1 MNQPFWI
8 AAGLALAFN
17 LALTL
22 TPALAHEGHDSPEPS
37 QPLAGNSPQRLPDGS
52 VLLPKPA
59 QRRLAIRTLVAEE
72 RDNAQTLELNGHVL
86 LDPASGGRVQ
96 ATQAGRIEAAADGL
110 PLPGQTVRQG
120 QVLAYLQATLSQL
133 ERAEQNAQLAELSA
147 AQALADKRLQR
158 LRALADSVPRK
169 DIEAAASEASSL
181 RARLAALRQGVS
193 GREALRAPVGGVLA
207 TVAVVN
213 GQVVEAKELLFELV
227 DPARLMIEA
236 EAYDAGLVEQLEG
249 ASLAGDSATLVFLG
263 GGRALRDG
271 ALPLLFR
278 AEQPSRSYAL
288 GQPVKLIARTHLKL
302 RGVALPSAAVV
313 RNAAN
318 EAVVWVHAEAERFT
332 PVPVQVSPLDG
343 ETLVAQGLSSGQRVV
358 TQGATLL
365 NQIR

>member
-1 MNQPFWI
+1 MNKPFWI
-8 AAGLALAFN
+8 AAGLALALVLN
-17 LALTL
+17 
-22 TPALAHEGHDSPEPS
+22 PALAHEGHDDPEPS

-52 VLLPKPA
+52 VFLPKPA

-72 RDNAQTLELNGHVL
+72 RDNAKTLELNGHVL

-96 ATQAGRIEAAADGL
+96 ATQAGRIEAAESGL
-110 PLPGQTVRQG
+110 PLPGQTVRKG
-120 QVLAYLQATLSQL
+120 QVLAYLQPTIGQL
-133 ERAEQNAQLAELSA
+133 VRAEQNAQLAELNA
-147 AQALADKRLQR
+147 AQALADKRVQR

-169 DIEAAASEASSL
+169 DIEAAESEARSL
-181 RARLAALRQGVS
+181 RARQAALREGVS
-193 GREALRAPVGGVLA
+193 GREALRAPVDGALA
-207 TVAVVN
+207 TVAAVN
-213 GQVVEAKELLFELV
+213 GQVVEARELLFEIV
-227 DPARLMIEA
+227 DSERLMIEA
-236 EAYDAGLVEQLEG
+236 EAYDANLAEQLEG
-249 ASLAGDSATLVFLG
+249 ASLAGDSAALVFLG

-288 GQPVKLIARTHLKL
+288 GQPVKLIARTRLRI

-313 RNAAN
+313 RNPAN
-318 EAVVWVHAEAERFT
+318 EAVVWVHNDAERFT

-343 ETLVAQGLSSGQRVV
+343 ETLVAQGLTSGQRVV